1 MSSKDPYQA
10 LRFPKF
16 RIFMVLRFGL
26 VFAWAMQFVVI
37 EWEVYRLTKDPL
49 SLGLI
54 GLMEVIPAMSL
65 ALFAGH
71 IVDQS
76 EKRNLLVKCILG
88 FLVLST
94 GLFLLTWPVVT
105 DGFTTETLVQAIYGV
120 VFLGGIVRSFIGP
133 TVFSLFSQVVP
144 KNAYPNGA
152 TWSSVAWQSGAVAG
166 PAIGGLTIGYLG
178 VHWSMLLIV
187 AIAIIA
193 LLLLFSIPNQE
204 IQNKKTGE
212 PIAQSLKEGLRFVFR
227 TKEVLGAISLDMFA
241 VLFGGAVALLPIYA
255 QDILK
260 VGSVGFGFLRAAPAV
275 GSFLIMMFVAY
286 FPLNKNAGKK
296 LLAAIFGF
304 GLCIIVFGLSEIY
317 WISLVALFLSGVTDG
332 ISVVVRQTIL
342 QLYTPDHMR
351 GRVSAVNSMFVG
363 SSNELGAFESG
374 LAARMIGTV
383 NSVVAGGIITLLTVV
398 GTGVMIPSLRNLDF
412 NETLNKEESQETTAS
427 D

>member
-10 LRFPKF
+10 LRIPQF
-16 RIFMVLRFGL
+16 RIFFALRFGL
-26 VFAWAMQFVVI
+26 VFAWAMQFIVV

-54 GLMEVIPAMSL
+54 GLMEVVPAMSL

-88 FLVLST
+88 FLSISA
-94 GLFLLTWPVVT
+94 GLFLITWPRIT
-105 DGFTTETLVQAIYGV
+105 NDLTTNTLIYSIYAL

-133 TVFSLFSQVVP
+133 TIFSLFSLVIP
-144 KNAYPNGA
+144 KESYPNGA
-152 TWSSVAWQSGAVAG
+152 TWSSVAWQSCAVAG
-166 PAIGGLTIGYLG
+166 PAVGGFAIGFIG
-178 VHWSMLLIV
+178 VHWSMFLIV
-187 AIAIIA
+187 AVAAIA
-193 LLLLFSIPNQE
+193 LLLLFRIPPQE
-204 IQNKKTGE
+204 IRNKNKGE
-212 PIAQSLKEGLRFVFR
+212 PIGKSLKEGIRFVFK
-227 TKEVLGAISLDMFA
+227 TKEILGAISLDMFA
-241 VLFGGAVALLPIYA
+241 VLFGGAMALLPIYA
-255 QDILK
+255 TDILK

-286 FPLNKNAGKK
+286 FPLNNNAGKK
-296 LLAAIFGF
+296 LLASIFGF

-317 WISLVALFLSGVTDG
+317 WISIVALFLSGVTDG

-351 GRVSAVNSMFVG
+351 GRVSSVNSMFVG

-374 LAARMIGTV
+374 VTARLLGTV
-383 NSVVAGGIITLLTVV
+383 NAVVMGGVLTLITVV
-398 GTGVMIPSLRNLDF
+398 GTGAVIPSLRNLDF
-412 NETLNKEESQETTAS
+412 NKFLGEKKDGEEVSS
-427 D
+427 

>member
-1 MSSKDPYQA
+1 MSSKDPYEA
-10 LRFPKF
+10 LRYPQF
-16 RIFMVLRFGL
+16 RIFFILRSAL

-37 EWEVYRLTKDPL
+37 EWEVYKLTKDPL

-76 EKRNLLVKCILG
+76 EKRNLLVKCILA
-88 FLVLST
+88 FLVISS
-94 GLFLLTWPVVT
+94 GLFLFTWPVVT
-105 DGFTTETLVQAIYGV
+105 DSLETNVLIGGIYALV
-120 VFLGGIVRSFIGP
+120 FFGGIVRAFIGP
-133 TVFSLFSQVVP
+133 TVFSLFSLIIP
-144 KNAYPNGA
+144 KKTYPNGA

-166 PAIGGLTIGYLG
+166 PAVGGIAIGFFG

-187 AIAIIA
+187 AVALVSLI
-193 LLLLFSIPNQE
+193 LLLRIPAQAILNT
-204 IQNKKTGE
+204 KKNE
-212 PIAQSLKEGLRFVFR
+212 PIGKSLKEGIDFVFK
-227 TKEVLGAISLDMFA
+227 TKEVLGAITLDMFA

-255 QDILK
+255 TDILK

-275 GSFLIMMFVAY
+275 GSFLIMMVVAY
-286 FPLNKNAGKK
+286 FPLNNHAGKK
-296 LLAAIFGF
+296 LLASIFGF

-351 GRVSAVNSMFVG
+351 GRVSSVNSMFVG

-374 LAARMIGTV
+374 LTAKLFGTV
-383 NSVVAGGIITLLTVV
+383 NAVVFGGVITLMTVV
-398 GTGVMIPSLRNLDF
+398 GTGALIPSLRNLDF
-412 NETLNKEESQETTAS
+412 NTFLKDKKQDNLSC
-427 D
+427 

>member
-1 MSSKDPYQA
+1 MSSKDPYEA
-10 LRFPKF
+10 LRIPQF
-16 RIFMVLRFGL
+16 RIFFALRFGL
-26 VFAWAMQFVVI
+26 VFAWAMQFVVV

-88 FLVLST
+88 FLSVSMALFLFTWPKMTDGLST
-94 GLFLLTWPVVT
+94 
-105 DGFTTETLVQAIYGV
+105 DTLIYSIYGL
-120 VFLGGIVRSFIGP
+120 VFLGGLVRAFIGP
-133 TVFSLFSQVVP
+133 TVFSLFSLVIP
-144 KNAYPNGA
+144 KSSYPNGA

-166 PAIGGLTIGYLG
+166 PAIGGLAIGYLG
-178 VHWSMLLIV
+178 VHWSMLMIV
-187 AIAIIA
+187 MVALIA
-193 LLLLFSIPNQE
+193 LILLLQIPKQE
-204 IQNKKTGE
+204 IKNPKKGE
-212 PIAQSLKEGLRFVFR
+212 PIGQSLKEGIRFVFR
-227 TKEVLGAISLDMFA
+227 KKEILGAISLDMFA
-241 VLFGGAVALLPIYA
+241 VLFGGAVALLPVYA

-275 GSFLIMMFVAY
+275 GSFLIMIFVAY
-286 FPLNKNAGKK
+286 FPMNKNAGKK

-304 GLCIIVFGLSEIY
+304 GICIIVFGLSEIY
-317 WISLVALFLSGVTDG
+317 WISLVALFMSGVTDG

-374 LAARMIGTV
+374 LTARLFGTV
-383 NSVVAGGIITLLTVV
+383 NAVVAGGVITLLTVV
-398 GTGVMIPSLRNLDF
+398 GTGALIPSLRNLDF
-412 NETLNKEESQETTAS
+412 DKLLKERRESE
-427 D
+427 

>member
-1 MSSKDPYQA
+1 MSSKDPYEA
-10 LRFPKF
+10 LRYQQF
-16 RIFMVLRFGL
+16 RLFFILRFAL

-37 EWEVYRLTKDPL
+37 EWEVYKLTNDPL

-71 IVDQS
+71 IVDGT

-88 FLVLST
+88 FLAISS
-94 GLFLLTWPVVT
+94 GLFLFTWPQFT
-105 DGFTTETLVQAIYGV
+105 DGFSTSAQVWAIYAL
-120 VFLGGIVRSFIGP
+120 VFFGGIVRSFIGP
-133 TVFSLFSQVVP
+133 TVFSLFSLILP
-144 KNAYPNGA
+144 KKAFPNGS

-166 PAIGGLTIGYLG
+166 PAVGGLAIGFFG
-178 VHWSMLLIV
+178 VHWSMLFIV
-187 AIAIIA
+187 AVA
-193 LLLLFSIPNQE
+193 LLALVLLLQIPVQAVLHS
-204 IQNKKTGE
+204 NKGE
-212 PIAQSLKEGLRFVFR
+212 PIGKSLKEGIDFVFK

-275 GSFLIMMFVAY
+275 GSFLIMMVVAY
-286 FPLNKNAGKK
+286 FPLNTNAGKK
-296 LLAAIFGF
+296 LLASIFGF
-304 GLCIIVFGLSEIY
+304 GICIIVFGISEIY
-317 WISLVALFLSGVTDG
+317 WISLLALFLSGVTDG

-342 QLYTPDHMR
+342 QLYTPDKMR

-374 LAARMIGTV
+374 LTARLFGTV
-383 NSVVAGGIITLLTVV
+383 NAVVFGGVVTLLTVV
-398 GTGVMIPSLRNLDF
+398 GTGALIPSLRNLDF
-412 NETLNKEESQETTAS
+412 NELLKERREDEQL
-427 D
+427 

>member
-1 MSSKDPYQA
+1 MSTKDPYEA
-10 LRFPKF
+10 LRIPQF
-16 RIFMVLRFGL
+16 RIFFVLRFGL
-26 VFAWAMQFVVI
+26 VFAWAMQFIVV

-88 FLVLST
+88 FLSISA
-94 GLFLLTWPVVT
+94 GLFLITWPRITNDLTT
-105 DGFTTETLVQAIYGV
+105 DTLIYSIYAL
-120 VFLGGIVRSFIGP
+120 VFFGGIVRSFIGP
-133 TVFSLFSQVVP
+133 TVFSLFSLVIP
-144 KNAYPNGA
+144 KESYPNGA

-166 PAIGGLTIGYLG
+166 PAVGGLAIGFIG
-178 VHWSMLLIV
+178 VHWSMFLIV
-187 AIAIIA
+187 AVAAIA
-193 LLLLFSIPNQE
+193 LFLLSRIPPQE
-204 IQNKKTGE
+204 IRNKNKGE
-212 PIAQSLKEGLRFVFR
+212 PIGQSLKEGIRFVFK
-227 TKEVLGAISLDMFA
+227 TKEILGAISLDMFA
-241 VLFGGAVALLPIYA
+241 VLFGGAVALLPVYA
-255 QDILK
+255 TDILK

-296 LLAAIFGF
+296 LLASIFGF

-351 GRVSAVNSMFVG
+351 GRVSSVNSMFVG

-374 LAARMIGTV
+374 ITARLFGTV
-383 NSVVAGGIITLLTVV
+383 NAVVIGGVITLTTVV
-398 GTGVMIPSLRNLDF
+398 GTGALIPSLRNLDF
-412 NETLNKEESQETTAS
+412 NKFLGEKNEEETVSS
-427 D
+427 